1 VKKIFLLGLVIGCLN
16 AQSYFGKVVKVT
28 DGDTINVQTQ
38 NELLK
43 VRILLIDTPEKYG
56 GSKME
61 KDSRDTKTSQ
71 KEMREL
77 GTLSSSYA
85 KNFFPVGSDV
95 EVLAHK
101 KDRYGRTLG
110 VVVKNG
116 VNYSYQIVKDGYS
129 CIYKKEGYPMQLEN
143 LLDRAKQNR
152 LGLWGKNF
160 RVMEALCY

>member
-1 VKKIFLLGLVIGCLN
+1 MKKIFLLSLVVGCLN

-43 VRILLIDTPEKYG
+43 VRILFIDTPEKYG
-56 GSKME
+56 GNKME
-61 KDSRDTKTSQ
+61 KDSAATNTTQ
-71 KEMREL
+71 KEMSGL
-77 GTLSSSYA
+77 GALASNYA
-85 KNFFPVGSDV
+85 RSFFPVGSDV

-101 KDRYGRTLG
+101 KDRYGRILG
-110 VVVKNG
+110 VVVKDG

-143 LLDRAKQNR
+143 LLDRAKQLR
-152 LGLWGKNF
+152 VGLWGKNF